1 MELNEVKA
9 NHGGS
14 TGSRRESPLFALSD
28 DDLALVVDLVL
39 ESGSLKGLAKVYSV
53 SYPTIRGRL
62 DKLIE
67 RLKTIIEGKPPD
79 PLREYL
85 ADLIRRGVM
94 NIDTA
99 RRIAE
104 LAETNGQ
111 QQEGDSP

>member
-1 MELNEVKA
+1 MELNEVKTNRTEPPGA
-9 NHGGS
+9 
-14 TGSRRESPLFALSD
+14 RRDSPLFGLSD
-28 DDLALVVDLVL
+28 EDLALVVDLVL

-53 SYPTIRGRL
+53 SYPTIRARL

-67 RLKTIIEGKPPD
+67 RLKAVIDGKPPD

-104 LAETNGQ
+104 LAETIGQ
-111 QQEGDSP
+111 QTEGDSP